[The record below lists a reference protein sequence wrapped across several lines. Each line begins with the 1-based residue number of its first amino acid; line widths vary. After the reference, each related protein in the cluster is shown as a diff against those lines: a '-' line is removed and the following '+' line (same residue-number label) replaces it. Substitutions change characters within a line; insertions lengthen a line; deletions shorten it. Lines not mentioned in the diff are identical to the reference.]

1 MIKDVAD
8 LFAVKGE
15 VVRQILEELRGDA
28 KDALALSISEAPP
41 SSNTLGQYRYF
52 KAEQLPLLMRL
63 EDPAERRAALEDI
76 ADAQSLK
83 VNNLQKALAAAEKEV
98 REAAAN
104 GSKNEVSHEEEEAFA
119 PEPNTQA
126 ATLVR
131 YAEDAEL
138 FRTPDGE
145 AYVTFPVEES

>member
-8 LFAVKGE
+8 LFAVEGE
-15 VVRQILEELRGDA
+15 EARQILEELRGEA

-41 SSNTLGQYRYF
+41 SSDTLGQYRYF

-76 ADAQSLK
+76 AGAQDLK
-83 VNNLQKALAAAEKEV
+83 VSNLQRALAAAEE
-98 REAAAN
+98 EA
-104 GSKNEVSHEEEEAFA
+104 NEAPAKRSVNEEPSEEEVFA

-126 ATLVR
+126 ATLVS

-145 AYVTFPVEES
+145 AYATFPVEES

>member
-8 LFAVKGE
+8 LFAVEGE
-15 VVRQILEELRGDA
+15 GTRRILEGLRGEA

-41 SSNTLGQYRYF
+41 SSDALGQYRYF

-76 ADAQSLK
+76 ANVQSLK

-98 REAAAN
+98 REAAAK
-104 GSKNEVSHEEEEAFA
+104 GSKNEEPPEEESFA

-126 ATLVR
+126 ATLVS

>member
-1 MIKDVAD
+1 MIKDMAD
-8 LFAVKGE
+8 LFAVEGE
-15 VVRQILEELRGDA
+15 GARQILEELRGEAQDG
-28 KDALALSISEAPP
+28 LALSISEAPP
-41 SSNTLGQYRYF
+41 SSDTLEQYRYF

-76 ADAQSLK
+76 AIAQSLK
-83 VNNLQKALAAAEKEV
+83 VSNLQKALAAAEKEA
-98 REAAAN
+98 REAAAK
-104 GSKNEVSHEEEEAFA
+104 GSENEEPSEEEEAFA
-119 PEPNTQA
+119 SEPNTQA

>member
-83 VNNLQKALAAAEKEV
+83 VNNLQKALAAAEKEA
-98 REAAAN
+98 REAAAK
-104 GSKNEVSHEEEEAFA
+104 GSENEEPSDEEEAFA

-145 AYVTFPVEES
+145 AYVTLPVEES